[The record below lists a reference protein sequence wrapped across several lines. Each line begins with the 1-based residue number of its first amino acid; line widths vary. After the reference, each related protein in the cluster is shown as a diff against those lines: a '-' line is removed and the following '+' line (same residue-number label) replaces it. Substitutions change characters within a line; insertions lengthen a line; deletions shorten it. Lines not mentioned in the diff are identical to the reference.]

1 MLRRFAEK
9 RSTAVSDAEDV
20 LARLRAEIDEV
31 DGALIDLAARRQAL
45 VAEIGRRKRDRR
57 QPTRDYSRER
67 EVHELA
73 RRRAAAKGVD
83 PDLADHLLDTLIRAS
98 LTSQEWD
105 RLEASAAG
113 AGRRAMVIGGAGRM
127 GRWFVD
133 YLGTQGWSVEIAD
146 PAGPV
151 QGFVWHED
159 WREASRD
166 ADLVVVAAPL
176 AATAA
181 ILRELAEIRPAGLIM
196 EIGSIKAP
204 VADALAALV
213 TAGVRVA
220 SIHPMFGPDVRLLSG
235 RHVILV
241 DAGDPEGLAEARSLF
256 ASTSASLAEMSLE
269 AHDRL
274 VAWVLG
280 LSHATNIAFFSALEN
295 CGRPAAELAGYAS
308 TTFSA
313 QLAVASRVA
322 EENPDLYFE
331 IQSLNPHGREPL
343 EALARAAAE
352 ILRTVSAGE
361 GSAFSALMSAGA
373 EYLARD
379 GKTPAR

>member
-1 MLRRFAEK
+1 MSE
-9 RSTAVSDAEDV
+9 AEDV

-31 DGALIDLAARRQAL
+31 DGALIDLAAKRQAL
-45 VAEIGRRKRDRR
+45 VAEIGRRKRARR

-73 RRRAAAKGVD
+73 RSRAEARGLD
-83 PDLADHLLDTLIRAS
+83 PDLADVLLDTLIRAS
-98 LTSQEWD
+98 LTSQERD

-113 AGRRAMVIGGAGRM
+113 AGRRALVIGGAGRM

-133 YLGTQGWSVEIAD
+133 YLGTQGWAVDIAD

-151 QGFVWHED
+151 PGFPWHED
-159 WREASRD
+159 WRTEANE

-176 AATAA
+176 AATAG
-181 ILRELAEIRPAGLIM
+181 ILEELAELKPAGLVM

-204 VADALAALV
+204 VAGPLARLV
-213 TAGVRVA
+213 EAGVRVA
-220 SIHPMFGPDVRLLSG
+220 SIHPMFGPDTRLLSG

-241 DAGDPEGLAEARSLF
+241 DAGDPEGLAEARRLF
-256 ASTSASLAEMSLE
+256 ESTSASLAAMSLE

-280 LSHATNIAFFSALEN
+280 LSHATNLAFFSALAD
-295 CGRPAAELAGYAS
+295 CGQPAAELAGYAS

-322 EENPDLYFE
+322 SENPDLYFE
-331 IQSLNPHGREPL
+331 IQSLNPHGKEPL
-343 EALARAAAE
+343 EALARVAE
-352 ILRTVSAGE
+352 EIRRTVCAGDGEAFARLMRSGAGYLAGE
-361 GSAFSALMSAGA
+361 SGG
-373 EYLARD
+373 E
-379 GKTPAR
+379 PAAS

>member
-1 MLRRFAEK
+1 M
-9 RSTAVSDAEDV
+9 SQAEDV

-31 DGALIDLAARRQAL
+31 DGSLIELAARRQAL
-45 VAEIGRRKRDRR
+45 VAEIGRRKRERR

-73 RRRAAAKGVD
+73 RRRAEERGLD
-83 PDLADHLLDTLIRAS
+83 PDLADVMLDTLIRAS

-151 QGFVWHED
+151 PGLAWHED
-159 WREASRD
+159 WREPSRE

-181 ILRELAEIRPAGLIM
+181 ILDELGKLRPEGLVM

-204 VADALAALV
+204 VAAALKRLV
-213 TAGVRVA
+213 EAGVRVA
-220 SIHPMFGPDVRLLSG
+220 SVHPMFGPDTRLLSG
-235 RHVILV
+235 RHVVLV
-241 DAGDPEGLAEARSLF
+241 DAGDPEGLEEARRLF
-256 ASTSASLAEMSLE
+256 ESTSATLASMSLE
-269 AHDRL
+269 AHDRM

-280 LSHATNIAFFSALEN
+280 LSHATNIAFFSALEHS
-295 CGRPAAELAGYAS
+295 GRPAAELAGYAS
-308 TTFSA
+308 TTFGA
-313 QLAVASRVA
+313 QMAVAARVA
-322 EENPDLYFE
+322 SENPDLYFE
-331 IQSLNPHGREPL
+331 IQSLNPHAREPL
-343 EALARAAAE
+343 EALAAAAAE
-352 ILRTVSAGE
+352 IRRTVSAGD
-361 GSAFSALMSAGA
+361 AGA
-373 EYLARD
+373 FTDLMRTGAAYLAGRS
-379 GKTPAR
+379 GEEPAS

>member
-1 MLRRFAEK
+1 M
-9 RSTAVSDAEDV
+9 SDAQDV

-31 DGALIDLAARRQAL
+31 DGRLIELAARRQAL
-45 VAEIGRRKRDRR
+45 VAEIGRRKRSRG

-73 RRRAAAKGVD
+73 RQRARQQGLD
-83 PDLADHLLDTLIRAS
+83 PDLADVLLDTLIRAS
-98 LTSQEWD
+98 LTSQEQD

-113 AGRRAMVIGGAGRM
+113 AGRRALVIGGAGRM

-133 YLGTQGWSVEIAD
+133 FVGTQGWSVEIAD

-151 QGFVWHED
+151 PGFEWHAD
-159 WREASRD
+159 WQEAARQV
-166 ADLVVVAAPL
+166 DLVVVAAPL

-181 ILRELAEIRPAGLIM
+181 ILDELAGLAPAGLVM

-204 VADALAALV
+204 VADALARLV
-213 TAGVRVA
+213 AAGVKVA
-220 SIHPMFGPDVRLLSG
+220 SIHPMFGPDARLLSG

-241 DAGDPEGLAEARSLF
+241 DAGDPAGLEEARRLF
-256 ASTSASLAEMSLE
+256 ESTSASLAQMSLE

-280 LSHATNIAFFSALEN
+280 LSHAANIAFFSALS
-295 CGRPAAELAGYAS
+295 GSGQPATELASYAS

-322 EENPDLYFE
+322 AENPDLYFE
-331 IQSLNPHGREPL
+331 IQSLNPHGRAPL
-343 EALARAAAE
+343 EALASAAGE
-352 ILRTVSAGE
+352 ILRTVSAGDSR
-361 GSAFSALMSAGA
+361 GFCALMRSGAGYLGGGAKA
-373 EYLARD
+373 EE
-379 GKTPAR
+379 